1 MSIWE
6 KMMTN
11 EFRVAAMVFGLSTSS
26 ALAQDVAAG
35 ETSFRKC
42 LPCHAIGTGVGN
54 KIGPLLNGIEG
65 RKCGTVSGYSYSQA
79 NRKCTFT
86 WNETMFLDYIKDPKA
101 KIPGTKKLF
110 TGIKDESDA
119 SNLWA
124 YLRQFGPD
132 GRPK

>member
-1 MSIWE
+1 
-6 KMMTN
+6 MMTN
-11 EFRVAAMVFGLSTSS
+11 EFWTAAMLFGLSTSS
-26 ALAQDVAAG
+26 ALAQDLTAG

-42 LPCHAIGTGVGN
+42 LPCHAVGVDARN

-65 RKCGTVSGYSYSQA
+65 RKCGSVGGYSYSEA
-79 NRKCTFT
+79 NRNCAFT
-86 WNETMFLDYIKDPKA
+86 WDEAIFLDYIKDPKA

-110 TGIKDESDA
+110 SGIKDETEARS
-119 SNLWA
+119 LWG